1 MAVDLYASDR
11 MAGKVQFRTNLIILS
26 HPLILGYGK
35 ECGFEVF
42 RGDEAFGEGL
52 TS

>member
-1 MAVDLYASDR
+1 MR
-11 MAGKVQFRTNLIILS
+11 GKGRGKTFLIVLRN
-26 HPLILGYGK
+26 PLMLGSWK